1 MATTPMGVY
10 YDSSKAVKHYAHR
23 NGDVYLTRNSDFYA
37 VTVIKQTTS
46 YSEEYRTRGR
56 MDLLCAGEFFDIA
69 VRYLRGEIEWTEPVR
84 KFSCKFNSCKSQGCT
99 DKNCPRALGGADYRN
114 IFGVSCPFRKLP
126 HTR

>member
-1 MATTPMGVY
+1 MATTPMGAY
-10 YDSSKAVKHYAHR
+10 YDSSKAIKHYAYR

-56 MDLLCAGEFFDIA
+56 LDSLCAKEFFDIA

-84 KFSCKFNSCKSQGCT
+84 KFSCKFNPCKSQGCT
-99 DKNCPRALGGADYRN
+99 DKNCPRTLGGADYRN